1 VAVAIVSVI
10 GGIPLYGLFLYATDH
25 RWVLLWF
32 TLFNLWATWPPAC
45 ALRPLCAA
53 LTRVV
58 SMWIVLEK
66 APGAIFGAPLV
77 GYLTSNMLSE
87 TEMQETGISAEK
99 ARALAFNLFGL
110 SSLFWAI
117 CASFWLAMA
126 YTMRPNAQTK
136 EKGYSD
142 EEGVELMAPLV

>member
-1 VAVAIVSVI
+1 MASFYT
-10 GGIPLYGLFLYATDH
+10 PLIIDGCCSGLHSLIYGLLG
-25 RWVLLWF
+25 R
-32 TLFNLWATWPPAC
+32 PAC

-66 APGAIFGAPLV
+66 ASGA
-77 GYLTSNMLSE
+77 
-87 TEMQETGISAEK
+87 